1 VPSCH
6 NYHSHHQLP
15 NISVAKCKNNSPKFW
30 ANHHTKSASRI
41 FVACISRCNRKIV
54 ERQELIKNSI
64 ASTFKLQQEA
74 CECKLHFI
82 FHLSLYNVKSGTKM
96 STSKLSYFFSRTRRP
111 QQHITQGW
119 VDYQQLFHFPICCQ
133 QISIHTHVPI
143 INLIYIQLHD
153 SLNKHVNIVYWQ
165 NCANKCRSQHHDIS
179 SVLLSCFPEF
189 NVPYEECSALTF
201 NSAQRNQLQD
211 TVSDWEYAFVTA

>member
-1 VPSCH
+1 MQNLHPEFLLH
-6 NYHSHHQLP
+6 AFPDATGRFLRD
-15 NISVAKCKNNSPKFW
+15 K
-30 ANHHTKSASRI
+30 
-41 FVACISRCNRKIV
+41 
-54 ERQELIKNSI
+54 LIKNSI
-64 ASTFKLQQEA
+64 ASTFKLQQA

-96 STSKLSYFFSRTRRP
+96 STSKLSYLFSRTRRP

-143 INLIYIQLHD
+143 INLIYIQLHK

-165 NCANKCRSQHHDIS
+165 NCANKCKSQHPDTS

>member
-1 VPSCH
+1 VSVSFISFFTCPCTMSKVAQRCQPANCH
-6 NYHSHHQLP
+6 IL
-15 NISVAKCKNNSPKFW
+15 
-30 ANHHTKSASRI
+30 
-41 FVACISRCNRKIV
+41 
-54 ERQELIKNSI
+54 
-64 ASTFKLQQEA
+64 
-74 CECKLHFI
+74 
-82 FHLSLYNVKSGTKM
+82 
-96 STSKLSYFFSRTRRP
+96 FSRTRRP

-165 NCANKCRSQHHDIS
+165 NCANKCKSQHHDIS